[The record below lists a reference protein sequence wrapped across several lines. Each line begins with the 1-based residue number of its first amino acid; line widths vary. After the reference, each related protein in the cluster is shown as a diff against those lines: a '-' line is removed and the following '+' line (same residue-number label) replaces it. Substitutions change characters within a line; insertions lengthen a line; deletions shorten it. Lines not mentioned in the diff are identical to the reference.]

1 MNGTGAEWQVRCVC
15 LTTLLLLSVACGSA
29 MEDVSDSHLKEQANE
44 CARGGEMS
52 PGMAIQCGNVEKECK
67 LRRASGRYLC

>member
-1 MNGTGAEWQVRCVC
+1 MEGTKAEWRMRCVA
-15 LTTLLLLSVACGSA
+15 LTTLLIFSVACGSA

-67 LRRASGRYLC
+67 LRRKSGRFIC